1 MARPSG
7 LDGSSPFLQTTFD
20 LSSPLESVAQGL
32 IQRIKG
38 FHKSKACQE
47 ERICTALNL
56 SGKNISPNCST
67 FLWVP
72 LNSCYDSRVRF
83 GPPLNLSV
91 ARRQESARALV
102 PLLHSS

>member
-1 MARPSG
+1 
-7 LDGSSPFLQTTFD
+7 
-20 LSSPLESVAQGL
+20 
-32 IQRIKG
+32 
-38 FHKSKACQE
+38 
-47 ERICTALNL
+47 L